1 MQQIKKSKTFQTDL
15 ARYSTIIEIMPEG
28 PLRIEADRLLSS
40 LIGEVK
46 RMDEMHTEMVY
57 TKQLPSMGQEFREK
71 ISTIRR
77 QLDQKLKEFSGSVG
91 VKKS

>member
-1 MQQIKKSKTFQTDL
+1 MQQIKKSKIFQTDL
-15 ARYSTIIEIMPEG
+15 ARYSTSIEIMPEG
-28 PLRIEADRLLSS
+28 PLKIEANRLLSS

-71 ISTIRR
+71 IGSIRK
-77 QLDQKLKEFSGSVG
+77 QLDQKLKEYKISEI
-91 VKKS
+91 